1 MSLPLSLSAYRLA
14 TRLATPLSGPLLSL
28 RLNRAK
34 EDALRVDERRGV
46 ASLARPEGP
55 LVWLHGASVGEALSL
70 LPLVDRLTQSGRSAL
85 MTTGTVTSAR
95 LLSQRLPAGALHQF
109 APLDAP
115 GFMRRF
121 FAHWRPDL
129 ALIAESELWPN
140 MILEACRVGAPLVM
154 VNARMSARS
163 CARWRRAPDFIGAL
177 LSRVELC
184 LAQSEADAE
193 RLACL
198 GAPAVRVSGNLKF
211 DAPAPPADRQ
221 ELAGLAGLTSGRQIW
236 IAASTHD
243 GEERIAAEAH
253 LRLARTFP
261 DALTIIAP
269 RHPARGEVILEEL
282 QALGLNCALRSRG
295 EKPGRETAI
304 YICDT
309 MGELGLFYRLGGVV
323 MLGKSFVGAGGQNPI
338 EAAKLACAILHGPE
352 VGNFVDV
359 YALLDEA
366 GGAALA
372 RDSDELGAT
381 LTGLFADPARLRA
394 MARAAA
400 SAVETRGGAVDR
412 VMQALAPFL
421 PAARPPAAA

>member
-1 MSLPLSLSAYRLA
+1 
-14 TRLATPLSGPLLSL
+14 
-28 RLNRAK
+28 
-34 EDALRVDERRGV
+34 
-46 ASLARPEGP
+46 
-55 LVWLHGASVGEALSL
+55 
-70 LPLVDRLTQSGRSAL
+70 LPLVDRLTQSGRGAL

-95 LLSQRLPAGALHQF
+95 LLAQRLPAGALHQF

-140 MILEACRVGAPLVM
+140 MILEARRAGAPLVM
-154 VNARMSARS
+154 VNARMSERS
-163 CARWRRAPDFIGAL
+163 FARWRRAPDFIAAL
-177 LSRVELC
+177 LAEIDLC

-193 RLACL
+193 RLAAL
-198 GAPAVRVSGNLKF
+198 GARAVRVAGNLKF
-211 DAPAPPADRQ
+211 DAPAPPADRR
-221 ELAGLAGLTSGRQIW
+221 ELAALAGLTSGRQIW

-253 LRLARTFP
+253 KRVAQTFP
-261 DALTIIAP
+261 DALTLIAP
-269 RHPARGEVILEEL
+269 RHPARGEAILAQL

-295 EKPGRETAI
+295 ERPERETAI

-309 MGELGLFYRLGGVV
+309 IGELGLFYRLAGVV
-323 MLGKSFVGAGGQNPI
+323 MVGKSFVGEGGQNPI
-338 EAAKLACAILHGPE
+338 EPAKLASAILHGPH
-352 VGNFVDV
+352 VANFGDV

-372 RDSDELGAT
+372 RDAEELAAM
-381 LTGLFADPARLRA
+381 LAALFADPARLRA

-400 SAVETRGGAVDR
+400 RAVETQGGAADR
-412 VMQALAPFL
+412 VMQALGPFL
-421 PAARPPAAA
+421 PAANPPAPA